1 MTTAP
6 LSLEHLIR
14 PSNLKKGKA
23 PVIFLLH
30 GYGSNEEDLF
40 SFAPDLPEK
49 YTIISVRAPYPM
61 QPFGHAW
68 YAINFDAN
76 KGKWSDDKQAI
87 RSREKIVRFMEE
99 ACTTYGLDAN
109 NITLI
114 GFSQGT
120 ILSYA
125 VALSYPEKIKRVVG
139 LSGYIN
145 EGILVEGYQ
154 DNAFEHLKIYASH
167 GQVDQVIPP
176 EWAQRIPDFLD
187 NLNIEHVYEEFPV
200 GHGVA
205 PQNFYSFK
213 KWLLENES
221 ET

>member
-14 PSNLKKGKA
+14 PSSLTEGEP
-23 PVIFLLH
+23 PVMFLLH

-40 SFAPDLPEK
+40 SFAPELPKELC
-49 YTIISVRAPYPM
+49 IISVRAPYPM
-61 QPFGHAW
+61 EPYGNAW
-68 YAINFDAN
+68 YAINFDAQQ
-76 KGKWSDDKQAI
+76 GKWSDDVQAAS
-87 RSREKIVRFMEE
+87 SRDKIVAFIGE
-99 ACTTYGLDAN
+99 ACTAYGLDAARV
-109 NITLI
+109 TLL

-125 VALSYPEKIKRVVG
+125 VALSYPEKIENVIA

-145 EGILVEGYQ
+145 ERILITDYQ
-154 DNAFEHLKIYASH
+154 DKNHKNLSIYASH

-176 EWAQRIPDFLD
+176 EWAQKASPFLD
-187 NLNIEHVYEEFPV
+187 KLGIENVYEEFPV

-205 PQNFYSFK
+205 PENFYSLK
-213 KWLLENES
+213 KWLVGKI
-221 ET
+221 